1 METQK
6 TPQIAKIILRK
17 KNRAEVTTLPDF
29 KLPYKASVIQ
39 RVVVS
44 C

>member
-29 KLPYKASVIQ
+29 KLHYKA
-39 RVVVS
+39 
-44 C
+44 